1 MNRKFNKLT
10 LLLPIAVSS
19 ALVGCSQSTST
30 TATPS
35 TAATQSQTSRDAF
48 NLQCQSIQQPIAS
61 DAAVT
66 GISLVGRSI
75 ADAPFDTSAAEI
87 VSYDSCTDKLYVVNA
102 QAQKVDVLSMN
113 ADSAPTSVGSIDL
126 QSAAAA
132 SGINI
137 GAANSVSTH
146 QGLVAV
152 AIENADKQQN
162 GIIALYRSDTLELIT
177 TYTAGA
183 LPDMVS
189 FSKDGR
195 YIASANEGEPNA
207 DYSIDPEG
215 SVTLVDLT
223 NGPLQAKVTQI
234 DFKAFNQGQ
243 PRHAELTDKVRISA
257 PNATVAQ
264 DLEPEY
270 LTFADNGKLYVA
282 LQENNAL
289 AAIDVASAQVDAIL
303 GLGGKPWDTA
313 QLDASNKDKN
323 IGNLQSYAMLEGLY
337 MPDSITSYSV
347 DSNTYIVTANEGDG
361 REYGIKTTQQMCED
375 KGFEWDGDDYQGTES
390 YTTEKDFCIAYV
402 DEVRGKKLDVD
413 ANHPLAGALKD
424 NNQLA
429 RLKVIKPQGTIA
441 ADQKV
446 QAFGSRSFSIWDESG
461 ELVFDSGDDFARI
474 VLDQDPANFNSTN
487 DNNQSGDDRSD
498 DKGVE
503 PEAIEV
509 AEINGKHYAFIGLE
523 RQGGIMVYDV
533 TQPKSTSF
541 ISYLNNRDFTQPVC
555 TKVDEDGDCDND
567 TYNSKAGD
575 LGPESI
581 KYFTRSGNHFIA
593 VGNEVSGSTSVYRV
607 EF

>member
-30 TATPS
+30 SPTAATPS
-35 TAATQSQTSRDAF
+35 QTSLDAF
-48 NLQCQSIQQPIAS
+48 SFQCQSIEQPSAS
-61 DAAVT
+61 NAEVT
-66 GISLVGRSI
+66 GISLVGRAI
-75 ADAPFDTSAAEI
+75 TDAPFDTSAAEI

-113 ADSAPTSVGSIDL
+113 SASEPTSSGSIDL

-132 SGINI
+132 SGVDI

-215 SVTLVDLT
+215 SVTLVDLSS
-223 NGPLQAKVTQI
+223 GPLQATVTQI

-243 PRHAELTDKVRISA
+243 PRHAELADKVRLSA

-303 GLGGKPWDTA
+303 GLGGKPWDSA
-313 QLDASNKDKN
+313 KLDASNKDKN
-323 IGNLQSYAMLEGLY
+323 IGNLQSYVMLEGLY

-347 DSNTYIVTANEGDG
+347 DGNTYIVTANEGDG
-361 REYGIKTTQQMCED
+361 REYGIKTTQEMCDE
-375 KGFEWDGDDYQGTES
+375 KGFEWDGDDYKGTEN

-429 RLKVIKPQGTIA
+429 RLKVIKPQGTLA

-474 VLDQDPANFNSTN
+474 VLEQDPENFNSTN

-533 TQPKSTSF
+533 TQPKSASF

-567 TYNSKAGD
+567 TYNAKAGG

>member
-30 TATPS
+30 SP
-35 TAATQSQTSRDAF
+35 TAAIPSQTSLDAF
-48 NLQCQSIQQPIAS
+48 SFQCQSIEQPSAS
-61 DAAVT
+61 NVEVT
-66 GISLVGRSI
+66 GISLVGRAI
-75 ADAPFDTSAAEI
+75 VDAPFDTSAAEI

-113 ADSAPTSVGSIDL
+113 SASEPTSSGSIDL

-132 SGINI
+132 SGVDI

-215 SVTLVDLT
+215 SVTLVDLA
-223 NGPLQAKVTQI
+223 NGPLRAKVTQI

-243 PRHAELTDKVRISA
+243 PRHADLTDKVRISA

-303 GLGGKPWDTA
+303 GLGGKPWDSA
-313 QLDASNKDKN
+313 KLDASNKDKN

-347 DSNTYIVTANEGDG
+347 DGNTYIVTANEGDG
-361 REYGIKTTQQMCED
+361 REYGIKTTQEMCDE
-375 KGFEWDGDDYQGTES
+375 KGFEWDGDDYKGTEN

-424 NNQLA
+424 NKQLA
-429 RLKVIKPQGTIA
+429 RLKVIKPRGTLA

-474 VLDQDPANFNSTN
+474 VLEQDPANFNSTN

-509 AEINGKHYAFIGLE
+509 AEINGKQYAFIGLE

-533 TQPKSTSF
+533 TQPKSASF

>member
-30 TATPS
+30 SATPSTTATPS
-35 TAATQSQTSRDAF
+35 QTSLDAF
-48 NLQCQSIQQPIAS
+48 SLQCQSIEQPSAS
-61 DAAVT
+61 NAEVT
-66 GISLVGRSI
+66 GISLVGRAI

-102 QAQKVDVLSMN
+102 QAQKVDVLSMD
-113 ADSAPTSVGSIDL
+113 ADSGPTSEGSIDL
-126 QSAAAA
+126 QSAAVA
-132 SGINI
+132 SGIDI

-162 GIIALYRSDTLELIT
+162 GIIALYRSDTLELVT

-215 SVTLVDLT
+215 SVTLVDLA

-303 GLGGKPWDTA
+303 GLGGKPWDKA
-313 QLDASNKDKN
+313 KLDASNKDKN

-347 DSNTYIVTANEGDG
+347 DGNTYIVTANEGDG
-361 REYGIKTTQQMCED
+361 REYGIKTTQEMCDE
-375 KGFEWDGDDYQGTES
+375 KGFEWDGDDYKGTEN

-413 ANHPLAGALKD
+413 ANHPLAGTLKD
-424 NNQLA
+424 NKQLA
-429 RLKVIKPQGTIA
+429 RLKVIKPQGTLA

-474 VLDQDPANFNSTN
+474 VLEQDPANFNSTN

-509 AEINGKHYAFIGLE
+509 AEINGKHYAFVGLE

-533 TQPKSTSF
+533 TQPKNASF

-581 KYFTRSGNHFIA
+581 KYFTRSSNHFIA

>member
-30 TATPS
+30 SPTTATPS
-35 TAATQSQTSRDAF
+35 QTSLDAF
-48 NLQCQSIQQPIAS
+48 SLQCQSIEQPSAS
-61 DAAVT
+61 NAEVT

-113 ADSAPTSVGSIDL
+113 SASEPTSKGSIEL

-132 SGINI
+132 SGIDI
-137 GAANSVSTH
+137 GAANSVLTH

-152 AIENADKQQN
+152 AIENADKQKN

-207 DYSIDPEG
+207 DYSVDPEG

-223 NGPLQAKVTQI
+223 YGPLQARVTQI

-303 GLGGKPWDTA
+303 GLGGKPWYRA

-337 MPDSITSYSV
+337 MPDSITSYTV
-347 DSNTYIVTANEGDG
+347 DGNTYIVTANEGDG
-361 REYGIKTTQQMCED
+361 REYGIKTTQEMCDE
-375 KGFEWDGDDYQGTES
+375 KGFEWDGDDYQGTEN

-413 ANHPLAGALKD
+413 ANHPLVGALKEKK
-424 NNQLA
+424 QLA
-429 RLKVIKPQGTIA
+429 RLKVIKPQGTLA

-474 VLDQDPANFNSTN
+474 VLEQDPANFNSTN

-498 DKGVE
+498 DKGAE
-503 PEAIEV
+503 PEAVEV

-533 TQPKSTSF
+533 TQPKSASF
-541 ISYLNNRDFTQPVC
+541 ISYLNNRDFTQPAC

>member
-30 TATPS
+30 TATSP
-35 TAATQSQTSRDAF
+35 QTSLDAF
-48 NLQCQSIQQPIAS
+48 SLQCQSIEQPSAS
-61 DAAVT
+61 NAEVT
-66 GISLVGRSI
+66 GISLVGRAI
-75 ADAPFDTSAAEI
+75 TDAPFDTSAAEI

-113 ADSAPTSVGSIDL
+113 SASEPTSSGSIDL

-132 SGINI
+132 SGVDI

-215 SVTLVDLT
+215 SVTLVDLSS
-223 NGPLQAKVTQI
+223 GPLQATVTQI

-243 PRHAELTDKVRISA
+243 PRHAELADKVRLSA

-303 GLGGKPWDTA
+303 GLGGKPWDNA
-313 QLDASNKDKN
+313 KLDASNKDKN

-347 DSNTYIVTANEGDG
+347 DGNTYIVTANEGDG
-361 REYGIKTTQQMCED
+361 REYGIKTTQEMCDE
-375 KGFEWDGDDYQGTES
+375 KGFEWDGDDYKGTEN

-424 NNQLA
+424 NKQLA
-429 RLKVIKPQGTIA
+429 RLKVIKPRGTLA

-474 VLDQDPANFNSTN
+474 VLEQDPANFNSTN

-509 AEINGKHYAFIGLE
+509 AEINGKHYAFVGLE

-533 TQPKSTSF
+533 TQPKSASF

-567 TYNSKAGD
+567 IYNSKAGD

>member
-10 LLLPIAVSS
+10 LLLPIVVSS

-30 TATPS
+30 TATS
-35 TAATQSQTSRDAF
+35 LQTSLDAF
-48 NLQCQSIQQPIAS
+48 SLQCQTIQQPS
-61 DAAVT
+61 KTDAIVS
-66 GISLVGRSI
+66 GISLVGRAI

-102 QAQKVDVLSMN
+102 QAQKVDVLSMDS
-113 ADSAPTSVGSIDL
+113 DSAPTSEGSIDL

-132 SGINI
+132 SGIDI

-152 AIENADKQQN
+152 AIENVDKQQN
-162 GIIALYRSDTLELIT
+162 GIIALYCSDTLELIT

-195 YIASANEGEPNA
+195 YIVSANEGEPNA

-215 SVTLVDLT
+215 SVTLVDLD

-234 DFKAFNQGQ
+234 DFKAFNKGQ
-243 PRHAELTDKVRISA
+243 SRHAELTDKVRISA

-289 AAIDVASAQVDAIL
+289 AAIDVASAEVDAIL

-347 DSNTYIVTANEGDG
+347 DGNTYIVTANEGDG
-361 REYGIKTTQQMCED
+361 REYGIKTTQKMCDD
-375 KGFEWDGDDYQGTES
+375 KGFEWDGDDYQGTKN

-424 NNQLA
+424 NKQLA
-429 RLKVIKPQGTIA
+429 RLKVIKPQGTLV

-446 QAFGSRSFSIWDESG
+446 QVFGSRSFSIWDESG

-474 VLDQDPANFNSTN
+474 VLEQDPANFNSTN

-509 AEINGKHYAFIGLE
+509 AEINGKQYAFIGLE

>member
-1 MNRKFNKLT
+1 MNRKFNKLA

-30 TATPS
+30 LVTPS
-35 TAATQSQTSRDAF
+35 TTATSSQTSLDTF
-48 NLQCQSIQQPIAS
+48 SLQCQSIQQPNMT
-61 DAAVT
+61 DAT
-66 GISLVGRSI
+66 LSGISLVGRAI

-102 QAQKVDVLSMN
+102 QAQKVDVLSMD
-113 ADSAPTSVGSIDL
+113 ADSAPTSEGSIDL

-189 FSKDGR
+189 FSKDGH
-195 YIASANEGEPNA
+195 YIASANEGEPNS

-243 PRHAELTDKVRISA
+243 PRYAELTDKVRISA

-289 AAIDVASAQVDAIL
+289 AAIDVASAEVDAIL

-347 DSNTYIVTANEGDG
+347 DGNTYIVTANEGDG
-361 REYGIKTTQQMCED
+361 REYGIKTTQQLCDD
-375 KGFEWDGDDYQGTES
+375 KGFEWDGDDYQGTEN

-424 NNQLA
+424 NKQLA
-429 RLKVIKPQGTIA
+429 RLKVIKPQETLA

-474 VLDQDPANFNSTN
+474 VLEQDPENFNSTN

-503 PEAIEV
+503 PEAIEI
-509 AEINGKHYAFIGLE
+509 AEINGKQYAFIGLE

-533 TQPKSTSF
+533 TQPKNASF

-555 TKVDEDGDCDND
+555 TKVDEDGDCDNE

>member
-19 ALVGCSQSTST
+19 ALVGCSQPTSPT

-35 TAATQSQTSRDAF
+35 QTSLDAF
-48 NLQCQSIQQPIAS
+48 SLQCQSIEQPSAS
-61 DAAVT
+61 NAEVT
-66 GISLVGRSI
+66 GISLVGRAI

-113 ADSAPTSVGSIDL
+113 SASEPTSSGSIDL

-132 SGINI
+132 SGVDI

-215 SVTLVDLT
+215 SVTLVDLA
-223 NGPLQAKVTQI
+223 NGPLRAKVTQI

-303 GLGGKPWDTA
+303 GLGGKPWDKA
-313 QLDASNKDKN
+313 KLDASNKDKN

-347 DSNTYIVTANEGDG
+347 DGNTYIVTANEGDG
-361 REYGIKTTQQMCED
+361 REYGIKTTQEMCDE
-375 KGFEWDGDDYQGTES
+375 KGFEWDGDDYQGTEN

-413 ANHPLAGALKD
+413 ANHPLAGTLKD
-424 NNQLA
+424 NKQLA
-429 RLKVIKPQGTIA
+429 RLKVIKPQGTLA

-474 VLDQDPANFNSTN
+474 VLEQDPANFNSTN

-509 AEINGKHYAFIGLE
+509 AEINGKHYAFVGLE

-533 TQPKSTSF
+533 TQPKNASF

-581 KYFTRSGNHFIA
+581 KYFTRSSNHFIA

>member
-30 TATPS
+30 SPTTATPS
-35 TAATQSQTSRDAF
+35 PASVDAF
-48 NLQCQSIQQPIAS
+48 SFQCQSTQQPSAS
-61 DAAVT
+61 NAEVT

-75 ADAPFDTSAAEI
+75 TDAPFDTSAAEI

-113 ADSAPTSVGSIDL
+113 SASEPTSEGYIDL

-152 AIENADKQQN
+152 AIENADKQQD

-177 TYTAGA
+177 TYAAGA

-223 NGPLQAKVTQI
+223 NGPLQVKVTQI
-234 DFKAFNQGQ
+234 DFKAFNQDQ

-257 PNATVAQ
+257 PNATVVQ

-289 AAIDVASAQVDAIL
+289 AAIDVVSAQVDAIL

-347 DSNTYIVTANEGDG
+347 EGNTYIVTANEGDG
-361 REYGIKTTQQMCED
+361 REYGIKTTQKMCDE
-375 KGFEWDGDDYQGTES
+375 KGFEWDGDDYQGTEN

-424 NNQLA
+424 NKQLA
-429 RLKVIKPQGTIA
+429 RLKVIKPQGTLA

-533 TQPKSTSF
+533 TQPKTTSF

>member
-30 TATPS
+30 SPTVATPS
-35 TAATQSQTSRDAF
+35 QTSLDAF
-48 NLQCQSIQQPIAS
+48 SLQCKSIEQPSAS
-61 DAAVT
+61 NAEVT
-66 GISLVGRSI
+66 GISLVGRAI

-113 ADSAPTSVGSIDL
+113 SASEPTSSGSINL
-126 QSAAAA
+126 QSASAAA
-132 SGINI
+132 GIDI

-303 GLGGKPWDTA
+303 GLGGKPWDSA

-347 DSNTYIVTANEGDG
+347 DGNTYIVTANEGDG
-361 REYGIKTTQQMCED
+361 REYGIKTTQEMCDE
-375 KGFEWDGDDYQGTES
+375 KGFEWDGDDYKGTEN

-429 RLKVIKPQGTIA
+429 RLKVIKPQGTLA

-474 VLDQDPANFNSTN
+474 VLEQDPANFNSTN

-498 DKGVE
+498 DKGIE

-509 AEINGKHYAFIGLE
+509 AEINGKYYAFIGLE

-533 TQPKSTSF
+533 TQPKNASF

-555 TKVDEDGDCDND
+555 TKVDEDGDCDNE
-567 TYNSKAGD
+567 TYNAKAGD

-593 VGNEVSGSTSVYRV
+593 VGNEVSGSTSLYRV

>member
-30 TATPS
+30 SATPSTTATPS
-35 TAATQSQTSRDAF
+35 QTSLDAF
-48 NLQCQSIQQPIAS
+48 SLQCQSIEQPSAS
-61 DAAVT
+61 NVEVT
-66 GISLVGRSI
+66 GISLVGRAI

-113 ADSAPTSVGSIDL
+113 ADSAPTSEGSIDL
-126 QSAAAA
+126 QSAALA
-132 SGINI
+132 SGIDI

-223 NGPLQAKVTQI
+223 NGPLQATVTQI
-234 DFKAFNQGQ
+234 DFNAFNQGQ

-303 GLGGKPWDTA
+303 GLGGKPWDKA
-313 QLDASNKDKN
+313 KLDASNKDKN
-323 IGNLQSYAMLEGLY
+323 IGNLQNYAMLEGLY

-347 DSNTYIVTANEGDG
+347 DGNTYIVTANEGDG
-361 REYGIKTTQQMCED
+361 REYGIKTTQEMCDE
-375 KGFEWDGDDYQGTES
+375 KGFEWDGDDYKGTEN

-424 NNQLA
+424 NKQLA
-429 RLKVIKPQGTIA
+429 RLKVIKPQGILA

-474 VLDQDPANFNSTN
+474 VLEQDPANFNSTN

-498 DKGVE
+498 DKGAE

-533 TQPKSTSF
+533 TQPKNASF

-581 KYFTRSGNHFIA
+581 KYFTRSGNHFIG

>member
-1 MNRKFNKLT
+1 MNFKLNKLT
-10 LLLPIAVSS
+10 LLLPIVGSS
-19 ALVGCSQSTST
+19 ILVGCTKST
-30 TATPS
+30 TVSNET
-35 TAATQSQTSRDAF
+35 TLETF
-48 NLQCQSIQQPIAS
+48 GLQCQSTLQPIESSA
-61 DAAVT
+61 DIT
-66 GISLVGRSI
+66 GITLVGTSI
-75 ADAPFDTSAAEI
+75 AKAPFDTSAAEI

-102 QAQKVDVLSMN
+102 QAQKVDVLSMS
-113 ADSAPTSVGSIDL
+113 SASEPTPAGSIEL
-126 QSAAAA
+126 QSAAVA
-132 SGINI
+132 SGIDI

-177 TYTAGA
+177 TYAAGA

-195 YIASANEGEPNA
+195 YIASANEGEPNS

-215 SVTLVDLT
+215 SVTLVDLS
-223 NGPLQAKVTQI
+223 NGPLQATVTQI

-243 PRHAELTDKVRISA
+243 PRHQELVDKVRVSA
-257 PNATVAQ
+257 PRATVAQ

-289 AAIDVASAQVDAIL
+289 AAIDVASAEVEAIW
-303 GLGGKPWDTA
+303 GLGGKPWHTA
-313 QLDASNKDKN
+313 KLDASNKDKN
-323 IGNLQSYAMLEGLY
+323 IGNLQSYEMLEGLY
-337 MPDSITSYSV
+337 MPDSIASYSV
-347 DSNTYIVTANEGDG
+347 DGDTYIVTANEGDG
-361 REYGIKTTQQMCED
+361 REYGIKTTQQQCDE
-375 KGFEWDGDDYQGTES
+375 KGFEWDGDDFQGTDD

-424 NNQLA
+424 KKQLA
-429 RLKVIKPQGTIA
+429 RLKVIKPQGTLA
-441 ADQKV
+441 AEQKV

-474 VLDQDPANFNSTN
+474 VYEQDPNNFNSTN

-523 RQGGIMVYDV
+523 RQGGIMIYDV
-533 TQPKSTSF
+533 TQPKSARF
-541 ISYLNNRDFTQPVC
+541 ISYLNNRDFDQPVC

-567 TYNSKAGD
+567 TYNPKAGD

-593 VGNEVSGSTSVYRV
+593 VGNEVSGTTSIYRI

>member
-19 ALVGCSQSTST
+19 ALVGCSQPTSPT

-35 TAATQSQTSRDAF
+35 QTSLDAF
-48 NLQCQSIQQPIAS
+48 SLQCQSILQPSAS
-61 DAAVT
+61 NAEVT

-102 QAQKVDVLSMN
+102 QAQKVDVLSMDS
-113 ADSAPTSVGSIDL
+113 DSAPTSAGSIDL

-132 SGINI
+132 SGIDI

-162 GIIALYRSDTLELIT
+162 GIVALYRSDTLELIT

-215 SVTLVDLT
+215 SVTLVDLA
-223 NGPLQAKVTQI
+223 NGPMQAKVTQI
-234 DFKAFNQGQ
+234 NFKAFNQGQ
-243 PRHAELTDKVRISA
+243 PRHQELTDKVRISA
-257 PNATVAQ
+257 PDATVAQ

-289 AAIDVASAQVDAIL
+289 AAIDVATAEVDAIL
-303 GLGGKPWDTA
+303 GLGGKPWDSA

-323 IGNLQSYAMLEGLY
+323 IGNLQNYAMLEGLY

-347 DSNTYIVTANEGDG
+347 DGNTYIVTANEGDG
-361 REYGIKTTQQMCED
+361 REYGIKTTQKECDD
-375 KGFEWDGDDYQGTES
+375 KGFEWDGDDYKGTEN

-424 NNQLA
+424 NKQLA
-429 RLKVIKPQGTIA
+429 RLKVIKPQGILA

-474 VLDQDPANFNSTN
+474 VLEQDPANFNSTN

-533 TQPKSTSF
+533 TQPKNASF

-567 TYNSKAGD
+567 TYNFKAGD

-581 KYFTRSGNHFIA
+581 KYFTRSGSHFIA

>member
-30 TATPS
+30 SP
-35 TAATQSQTSRDAF
+35 TAAIPSQKSLDAF
-48 NLQCQSIQQPIAS
+48 SFQCQSIEQPSAS
-61 DAAVT
+61 NAEVT
-66 GISLVGRSI
+66 GISLVGRAI

-113 ADSAPTSVGSIDL
+113 SASEPTSSGSIDL

-132 SGINI
+132 SGVDI

-152 AIENADKQQN
+152 AIENADKQRN

-223 NGPLQAKVTQI
+223 YGPLQARVTQI

-303 GLGGKPWDTA
+303 GLGGKPWDKA
-313 QLDASNKDKN
+313 KLDASNKDKN

-347 DSNTYIVTANEGDG
+347 DGNTYIVTANEGDG
-361 REYGIKTTQQMCED
+361 REYGIKTTQKMCDE
-375 KGFEWDGDDYQGTES
+375 KGFEWDGDDYQGTEN

-424 NNQLA
+424 NKQLA
-429 RLKVIKPQGTIA
+429 RLKVIKPQGTLA

-474 VLDQDPANFNSTN
+474 VLDQDPENFNSTN

-509 AEINGKHYAFIGLE
+509 AEINGKQYAFIGLE

-533 TQPKSTSF
+533 TQPKSASF
-541 ISYLNNRDFTQPVC
+541 ISYLNNRDFTQSVC

-567 TYNSKAGD
+567 TYNAKAGD

>member
-30 TATPS
+30 SP
-35 TAATQSQTSRDAF
+35 TAAIPSQKSLDAF
-48 NLQCQSIQQPIAS
+48 SFQCQSIEQPSAS
-61 DAAVT
+61 NAEVT
-66 GISLVGRSI
+66 GISLVGRAI

-113 ADSAPTSVGSIDL
+113 SASEPTSSGSIDL

-132 SGINI
+132 SGVDI

-152 AIENADKQQN
+152 AIENADKQRN

-243 PRHAELTDKVRISA
+243 PRHEELTDKVRISA

-289 AAIDVASAQVDAIL
+289 AAIDVASAEVDAIL

-337 MPDSITSYSV
+337 MPDSITSYSI
-347 DSNTYIVTANEGDG
+347 DGNTYIVTANEGDG
-361 REYGIKTTQQMCED
+361 REYGIKTTQKVCDD
-375 KGFEWDGDDYQGTES
+375 KGFEWDGDDYKATEN

-413 ANHPLAGALKD
+413 ANHLLAGALID

-429 RLKVIKPQGTIA
+429 RLKVIKPQGTLA

-474 VLDQDPANFNSTN
+474 VLEQDPANFNSTN

-509 AEINGKHYAFIGLE
+509 AEINGKHYAFVGLE

-533 TQPKSTSF
+533 TQPKNASF

>member
-1 MNRKFNKLT
+1 MNRKINKLT

-19 ALVGCSQSTST
+19 ALAGCSQSTS
-30 TATPS
+30 S
-35 TAATQSQTSRDAF
+35 TASTLSQTSLDALS
-48 NLQCQSIQQPIAS
+48 LQCQSSQQPITS
-61 DAAVT
+61 DAEVT
-66 GISLVGRSI
+66 GLTLVGRSI
-75 ADAPFDTSAAEI
+75 ADAPFATSAAEI

-102 QAQKVDVLSMN
+102 QAKKVDVLSLN
-113 ADSAPTSVGSIDL
+113 ADSSPNSEGSIDL
-126 QSAAAA
+126 QSAAVA

-137 GAANSVSTH
+137 GAANSVSAH

-177 TYTAGA
+177 TYTTGA

-195 YIASANEGEPNA
+195 YIASANEGEPNS

-215 SVTLVDLT
+215 SVTLVDLV

-270 LTFADNGKLYVA
+270 LTFANYGKLYVA

-289 AAIDVASAQVDAIL
+289 AAIDVETAEVDAIL

-347 DSNTYIVTANEGDG
+347 DGNTYIVTANEGDG
-361 REYGIKTTQQMCED
+361 REYGIKTTQKVCDD
-375 KGFEWDGDDYQGTES
+375 KGFEWDGDDYKGTEN

-402 DEVRGKKLDVD
+402 DEVRGKKLGVD

-424 NNQLA
+424 NKQLA
-429 RLKVIKPQGTIA
+429 RLKVIKPQGTLA

-509 AEINGKHYAFIGLE
+509 AEINGKQYAFIGLE

-533 TQPKSTSF
+533 TQPKNASF

>member
-1 MNRKFNKLT
+1 MNRKFNKLA

-30 TATPS
+30 LVTPS
-35 TAATQSQTSRDAF
+35 TTATSSQTSLDTF
-48 NLQCQSIQQPIAS
+48 SLQCQSIQQPNMT
-61 DAAVT
+61 DAT
-66 GISLVGRSI
+66 LSGISLVGRAI

-102 QAQKVDVLSMN
+102 QAQKVDVLSMD
-113 ADSAPTSVGSIDL
+113 ADSAPTSEGSIDL

-189 FSKDGR
+189 FSKDGH
-195 YIASANEGEPNA
+195 YIASANEGEPNS

-243 PRHAELTDKVRISA
+243 PRYAELTDKVRISA

-289 AAIDVASAQVDAIL
+289 AAIDVASAEVDAIL

-347 DSNTYIVTANEGDG
+347 DGNTYIVTANEGDG
-361 REYGIKTTQQMCED
+361 REYGIKTTQQMCDD
-375 KGFEWDGDDYQGTES
+375 KGFEWDGDDYQGTEN
-390 YTTEKDFCIAYV
+390 YTTEKDFCVAYI

-424 NNQLA
+424 NKQLA
-429 RLKVIKPQGTIA
+429 RLKVIKPQETLA

-474 VLDQDPANFNSTN
+474 VLEQDPANFNSTN

-533 TQPKSTSF
+533 TQPKSASF

>member
-19 ALVGCSQSTST
+19 ALVGCSQLTSKP
-30 TATPS
+30 ATS
-35 TAATQSQTSRDAF
+35 SQTSLDAF
-48 NLQCQSIQQPIAS
+48 SLQCQSIQQPIAS
-61 DAAVT
+61 DAVVSGLT
-66 GISLVGRSI
+66 LVGSSI

-113 ADSAPTSVGSIDL
+113 ADSAPASEGFIDL

-215 SVTLVDLT
+215 SVTLVDLA

-243 PRHAELTDKVRISA
+243 PRHAELTDKVRISV

-289 AAIDVASAQVDAIL
+289 AAIDVETTEVDAIL

-347 DSNTYIVTANEGDG
+347 DGNTYIVTANEGDG
-361 REYGIKTTQQMCED
+361 REYGIKTTQKVCDD
-375 KGFEWDGDDYQGTES
+375 KGFEWDGDDYKGTEN

-413 ANHPLAGALKD
+413 VNHPLAGALKD
-424 NNQLA
+424 NKQLA
-429 RLKVIKPQGTIA
+429 RLKVIKPQATLA

-533 TQPKSTSF
+533 TQPKNASF
-541 ISYLNNRDFTQPVC
+541 IGYLNNRDFTQPVC

>member
-30 TATPS
+30 SRTTATPS
-35 TAATQSQTSRDAF
+35 QTSLDAF
-48 NLQCQSIQQPIAS
+48 SLQCQSIEQPSAS
-61 DAAVT
+61 NTEVT

-113 ADSAPTSVGSIDL
+113 ADSAPTSEGSIDL
-126 QSAAAA
+126 QSAATA
-132 SGINI
+132 SGIDI

-152 AIENADKQQN
+152 VIENADKQQN

-215 SVTLVDLT
+215 SVTLVDLA
-223 NGPLQAKVTQI
+223 NGPMQAKVTQI
-234 DFKAFNQGQ
+234 NFKAFNQGQ
-243 PRHAELTDKVRISA
+243 PRHQELTDKVRISA
-257 PNATVAQ
+257 PDATVAQ

-270 LTFADNGKLYVA
+270 LTFTDNGKLYVA

-289 AAIDVASAQVDAIL
+289 AAIDVATAEVDAIL
-303 GLGGKPWDTA
+303 GLGGKPWDSA

-347 DSNTYIVTANEGDG
+347 DGNTYIVTANEGDG
-361 REYGIKTTQQMCED
+361 REYGIKTTHKECDD
-375 KGFEWDGDDYQGTES
+375 KGFEWDGDDYKGTEN
-390 YTTEKDFCIAYV
+390 YTTEKDFCIAHV

-424 NNQLA
+424 NKQLA
-429 RLKVIKPQGTIA
+429 RLKVIKPQGTLA

-474 VLDQDPANFNSTN
+474 VLEQDPANFNSTN

-533 TQPKSTSF
+533 TQPKNASF

-567 TYNSKAGD
+567 TYNFKAGD

-581 KYFTRSGNHFIA
+581 KYFTRSGSHFIA

>member
-30 TATPS
+30 STTPPTTATPS
-35 TAATQSQTSRDAF
+35 QTSLDAF
-48 NLQCQSIQQPIAS
+48 SLQCQSIEQPSAS
-61 DAAVT
+61 NAEVT

-113 ADSAPTSVGSIDL
+113 SDSAPASEGSIDL

-132 SGINI
+132 SGIDI

-303 GLGGKPWDTA
+303 GLGGKPWDSA
-313 QLDASNKDKN
+313 KLDASNKDKN

-347 DSNTYIVTANEGDG
+347 EGNTYIVTANEGDG
-361 REYGIKTTQQMCED
+361 REYGIKTTQKMCDE
-375 KGFEWDGDDYQGTES
+375 KGFEWDGDDYQDTEN

-424 NNQLA
+424 NKQLV
-429 RLKVIKPQGTIA
+429 RLKVIKPQGTLA

-461 ELVFDSGDDFARI
+461 ELVFDNGDDFARI
-474 VLDQDPANFNSTN
+474 VLEQDPANFNSTN
-487 DNNQSGDDRSD
+487 DNNQSGDDSSD

>member
-1 MNRKFNKLT
+1 MNRKFNKLA

-30 TATPS
+30 LVTPS
-35 TAATQSQTSRDAF
+35 TTATSSQTSLDTF
-48 NLQCQSIQQPIAS
+48 SLQCQSIQQPNMT
-61 DAAVT
+61 DAT
-66 GISLVGRSI
+66 LSGISLVGRAI

-102 QAQKVDVLSMN
+102 QAQKVDVLSMD
-113 ADSAPTSVGSIDL
+113 ADSAPTSEGSIDL

-189 FSKDGR
+189 FSKDGH
-195 YIASANEGEPNA
+195 YIASANEGEPNS

-243 PRHAELTDKVRISA
+243 PRYAELTDKVRISA

-289 AAIDVASAQVDAIL
+289 AAIDVASAEVDAIL

-347 DSNTYIVTANEGDG
+347 DGNTYIVTANEGDG
-361 REYGIKTTQQMCED
+361 REYGIKTTQQLCDD
-375 KGFEWDGDDYQGTES
+375 KGFEWDGDDYQGTEN

-424 NNQLA
+424 NKQLA
-429 RLKVIKPQGTIA
+429 RLKVIKPQETLA

-474 VLDQDPANFNSTN
+474 VLEQDPANFNSTN

-509 AEINGKHYAFIGLE
+509 AEINDKQYAFIGLE

-533 TQPKSTSF
+533 TQPKNASF
-541 ISYLNNRDFTQPVC
+541 ISYLNNCDFTQPVC
-555 TKVDEDGDCDND
+555 TKVDEDGDCDNE

>member
-30 TATPS
+30 SPTTATPS
-35 TAATQSQTSRDAF
+35 QTSLDAF
-48 NLQCQSIQQPIAS
+48 SLQCQSIEQPSAS
-61 DAAVT
+61 NAEVT

-113 ADSAPTSVGSIDL
+113 SASEPTSKGSIDL

-132 SGINI
+132 SGIDI

-223 NGPLQAKVTQI
+223 YGPLQATVTQI

-289 AAIDVASAQVDAIL
+289 AAIDVESAQVDAIF
-303 GLGGKPWDTA
+303 GLGGKPWDSA

-337 MPDSITSYSV
+337 MPDSITSYTV
-347 DSNTYIVTANEGDG
+347 DGNTYIVTANEGDG
-361 REYGIKTTQQMCED
+361 REYGIKTTQEMCDE
-375 KGFEWDGDDYQGTES
+375 KGFEWDGDDYKGTEN

-474 VLDQDPANFNSTN
+474 VLAQDPANFNSTN

-533 TQPKSTSF
+533 TQPKNTSF

>member
-30 TATPS
+30 SPTTATPS
-35 TAATQSQTSRDAF
+35 QTSLDAF
-48 NLQCQSIQQPIAS
+48 SLQCQSIEQPSAS
-61 DAAVT
+61 NAEVT

-113 ADSAPTSVGSIDL
+113 SASEPTSKGSIDL

-132 SGINI
+132 SGIDI

-223 NGPLQAKVTQI
+223 NGPLQATVTQI

-303 GLGGKPWDTA
+303 GLGGKPWDSA

-337 MPDSITSYSV
+337 MPDSITSYTV
-347 DSNTYIVTANEGDG
+347 DGNTYIVTANEGDG
-361 REYGIKTTQQMCED
+361 REYGIKTTQEMCDE
-375 KGFEWDGDDYQGTES
+375 KGFEWDGDDYKGTEN

-429 RLKVIKPQGTIA
+429 RLKVIKPQGTLA

-474 VLDQDPANFNSTN
+474 VLEQDPANFNSTN

-498 DKGVE
+498 DKGAE
-503 PEAIEV
+503 PEAVEV

-533 TQPKSTSF
+533 TQPKSASF

>member
-10 LLLPIAVSS
+10 LLLPIMVSS
-19 ALVGCSQSTST
+19 ALVGCSQSTT
-30 TATPS
+30 KLATS
-35 TAATQSQTSRDAF
+35 SQTSLDAF
-48 NLQCQSIQQPIAS
+48 SLQCQSIQQPNKT

-66 GISLVGRSI
+66 GISLVGRAI

-113 ADSAPTSVGSIDL
+113 SDSAPASEGSIDL

-132 SGINI
+132 SGIDI

-289 AAIDVASAQVDAIL
+289 AAIDVVSAQVDTIL

-347 DSNTYIVTANEGDG
+347 DGNTYIVTANEGDG
-361 REYGIKTTQQMCED
+361 REYGIKTTQKVCDD
-375 KGFEWDGDDYQGTES
+375 KGFEWDGDDYKGTEN

-424 NNQLA
+424 NKQLA
-429 RLKVIKPQGTIA
+429 RLKVIKPQATLA

-523 RQGGIMVYDV
+523 RQGGIMIYDV
-533 TQPKSTSF
+533 TQPKNASF

>member
-1 MNRKFNKLT
+1 MNRKFNKLA

-30 TATPS
+30 LVTPS
-35 TAATQSQTSRDAF
+35 TTATSSQTSLDTF
-48 NLQCQSIQQPIAS
+48 SLQCQSIQQPNMT
-61 DAAVT
+61 DAT
-66 GISLVGRSI
+66 LSGISLVGRAI

-102 QAQKVDVLSMN
+102 QAQKVDVLSMD
-113 ADSAPTSVGSIDL
+113 ADSAPTSEGSIDL

-189 FSKDGR
+189 FSKDGH
-195 YIASANEGEPNA
+195 YIASANEGEPNS

-223 NGPLQAKVTQI
+223 NGPLQAKVTQV

-243 PRHAELTDKVRISA
+243 PRYAELTDKVRISA

-289 AAIDVASAQVDAIL
+289 AAIDVASAEVDAIL

-347 DSNTYIVTANEGDG
+347 DGNTYIVTANEGDG
-361 REYGIKTTQQMCED
+361 REYGIKTTQQLCDD
-375 KGFEWDGDDYQGTES
+375 KGFEWDGDDYQGTEN

-424 NNQLA
+424 NKQLA
-429 RLKVIKPQGTIA
+429 RLKVIKPQETLA

-446 QAFGSRSFSIWDESG
+446 QAFGSHSFSIWDESG

-474 VLDQDPANFNSTN
+474 VLEQDPANFNSTN

-509 AEINGKHYAFIGLE
+509 AEINGKQYAFIGLE

-533 TQPKSTSF
+533 TQPKNASF

-555 TKVDEDGDCDND
+555 TKVDEDGDCDNE

>member
-1 MNRKFNKLT
+1 MDILDEQ
-10 LLLPIAVSS
+10 LESVDL
-19 ALVGCSQSTST
+19 STYG
-30 TATPS
+30 AGP
-35 TAATQSQTSRDAF
+35 
-48 NLQCQSIQQPIAS
+48 N
-61 DAAVT
+61 
-66 GISLVGRSI
+66 SI
-75 ADAPFDTSAAEI
+75 AI
-87 VSYDSCTDKLYVVNA
+87 YG
-102 QAQKVDVLSMN
+102 DV
-113 ADSAPTSVGSIDL
+113 
-126 QSAAAA
+126 
-132 SGINI
+132 
-137 GAANSVSTH
+137 
-146 QGLVAV
+146 VAV
-152 AIENADKQQN
+152 AVEADPKQNPGKVVFFDLDGVYQN
-162 GIIALYRSDTLELIT
+162 QV
-177 TYTAGA
+177 TAGA

-195 YIASANEGEPNA
+195 HIAWANDGEPNA

-243 PRHAELTDKVRISA
+243 PRYAELTDKVRISA

-289 AAIDVASAQVDAIL
+289 AAIDVASAEVDAIL

-347 DSNTYIVTANEGDG
+347 DGNTYIVTANEGDG
-361 REYGIKTTQQMCED
+361 REYGIKTTQQLCDD
-375 KGFEWDGDDYQGTES
+375 KGFEWDGDDTTTTEN

-424 NNQLA
+424 NKRLA
-429 RLKVIKPQGTIA
+429 RLKVIKPQGTLA

-446 QAFGSRSFSIWDESG
+446 QVFGSRSFSIWDESG

-474 VLDQDPANFNSTN
+474 VLEQDPANFNSTN

-498 DKGVE
+498 DKGAE

-533 TQPKSTSF
+533 TQPKNASF

-555 TKVDEDGDCDND
+555 TKVDEDGDCDNE

>member
-19 ALVGCSQSTST
+19 ALVGCSQSTSKPT
-30 TATPS
+30 TS
-35 TAATQSQTSRDAF
+35 SQTSLDAF
-48 NLQCQSIQQPIAS
+48 SLQCQSIQQPIAS
-61 DAAVT
+61 DAVVSGLT
-66 GISLVGRSI
+66 LVGSSI

-113 ADSAPTSVGSIDL
+113 ADSTPTSEGSIDL

-177 TYTAGA
+177 TYIAGA

-215 SVTLVDLT
+215 SVTLVDLA

-257 PNATVAQ
+257 PNTTVAQ

-270 LTFADNGKLYVA
+270 LTFSDNGKLYVA

-347 DSNTYIVTANEGDG
+347 DGNTYIVTANEGDG
-361 REYGIKTTQQMCED
+361 REYGIKTTQKVCDD
-375 KGFEWDGDDYQGTES
+375 KGFEWDGDDYKGTEN

-402 DEVRGKKLDVD
+402 DEVRGKKLEVD

-424 NNQLA
+424 NKQLA
-429 RLKVIKPQGTIA
+429 RLKVIKPQATLA

-533 TQPKSTSF
+533 TQPENASF

-607 EF
+607 QF

>member
-35 TAATQSQTSRDAF
+35 TTATQSQTSRDAF

-61 DAAVT
+61 DAEVT
-66 GISLVGRSI
+66 GISLVGRAI

-207 DYSIDPEG
+207 GYSIDPEG
-215 SVTLVDLT
+215 SVTLVDLAS
-223 NGPLQAKVTQI
+223 GPLQAKVTQI

-289 AAIDVASAQVDAIL
+289 AAIDVASAEIDAIL

-347 DSNTYIVTANEGDG
+347 DGNTYIVTANEGDG
-361 REYGIKTTQQMCED
+361 REYGIKATQQMCDD
-375 KGFEWDGDDYQGTES
+375 KGFGWDGDDYQGTEN

-424 NNQLA
+424 NKQLA
-429 RLKVIKPQGTIA
+429 RLKVIKPQGTLA

-474 VLDQDPANFNSTN
+474 VLEQDPANFNSTN

-498 DKGVE
+498 DKGAE

-509 AEINGKHYAFIGLE
+509 ADINGKHYAFIGLE

-533 TQPKSTSF
+533 TQPKSASF

>member
-1 MNRKFNKLT
+1 MNRKFNKLA

-30 TATPS
+30 LVTPS
-35 TAATQSQTSRDAF
+35 TTATSSQTSLDTF
-48 NLQCQSIQQPIAS
+48 SLQCQSIQQPNMT
-61 DAAVT
+61 DAT
-66 GISLVGRSI
+66 LSGISLVGRAI

-102 QAQKVDVLSMN
+102 QAQKVDVLSMD
-113 ADSAPTSVGSIDL
+113 ADSAPTSEGSIDL

-189 FSKDGR
+189 FSKDGH
-195 YIASANEGEPNA
+195 YIASANEGEPNS

-243 PRHAELTDKVRISA
+243 PRYAELTDKVRISA

-289 AAIDVASAQVDAIL
+289 AAIDVASAEVDAIL

-347 DSNTYIVTANEGDG
+347 DGNTYIVTANEGDG
-361 REYGIKTTQQMCED
+361 REYGIKTTQQLCDD
-375 KGFEWDGDDYQGTES
+375 KGFEWDGDDYQGTEN

-424 NNQLA
+424 NKQLA
-429 RLKVIKPQGTIA
+429 RLKVIKPQETLA

-474 VLDQDPANFNSTN
+474 VLEQDPANFNSTN

-509 AEINGKHYAFIGLE
+509 AEINGKQHAFIGLE

-533 TQPKSTSF
+533 TQPKNASF

-555 TKVDEDGDCDND
+555 TKVDEDGDCDNE

>member
-19 ALVGCSQSTST
+19 ALVGCSQLTSTSPT

-35 TAATQSQTSRDAF
+35 QTSLDAF
-48 NLQCQSIQQPIAS
+48 SFQCQSTQQPSAS
-61 DAAVT
+61 NAEVT
-66 GISLVGRSI
+66 GINLVGRAI

-113 ADSAPTSVGSIDL
+113 SASEPTSKGSIDL

-132 SGINI
+132 SGIDI

-223 NGPLQAKVTQI
+223 YGPLQATVTQI

-289 AAIDVASAQVDAIL
+289 AAIDVASAQVDAIF
-303 GLGGKPWDTA
+303 GLGGKPWDSA

-337 MPDSITSYSV
+337 MPDSITSYTV
-347 DSNTYIVTANEGDG
+347 DGNTYIVTANEGDG
-361 REYGIKTTQQMCED
+361 REYGIKTTQKMCDE
-375 KGFEWDGDDYQGTES
+375 KGFEWDGDDYQGTEN

-424 NNQLA
+424 NKQLA
-429 RLKVIKPQGTIA
+429 RLKVIKPQGTLA

-498 DKGVE
+498 DKGAE

-509 AEINGKHYAFIGLE
+509 AEINGKHYVFIGLE

-533 TQPKSTSF
+533 TQPKNASF

>member
-30 TATPS
+30 TAAS
-35 TAATQSQTSRDAF
+35 SQTSLDAF
-48 NLQCQSIQQPIAS
+48 SLQCQSIQQPNKT
-61 DAAVT
+61 DATVT
-66 GISLVGRSI
+66 GISLVGRAI
-75 ADAPFDTSAAEI
+75 ANAPFGTSAAEI

-113 ADSAPTSVGSIDL
+113 SDSAPTYEGSIDL

-132 SGINI
+132 SGIDI

-152 AIENADKQQN
+152 AIENTDKQQN
-162 GIIALYRSDTLELIT
+162 GILALYRSDTLELIT
-177 TYTAGA
+177 TYVAGA

-215 SVTLVDLT
+215 SVTLVDLAD
-223 NGPLQAKVTQI
+223 GPLQAKVTQI

-243 PRHAELTDKVRISA
+243 HRYAELTDKVRISA
-257 PNATVAQ
+257 SNATVAQ

-303 GLGGKPWDTA
+303 GLGGKPWGTA

-337 MPDSITSYSV
+337 MPDSIISYSV
-347 DSNTYIVTANEGDG
+347 DGNTYIVTANEGDG
-361 REYGIKTTQQMCED
+361 REYGIKTTQKVCDD
-375 KGFEWDGDDYQGTES
+375 KGFEWDGDDYQGSEN

-413 ANHPLAGALKD
+413 ANHPLAVALKD
-424 NNQLA
+424 NKQLA
-429 RLKVIKPQGTIA
+429 RLKVIKPQGTLA
-441 ADQKV
+441 ADQNV
-446 QAFGSRSFSIWDESG
+446 QAFGSRSFSIWNDSG

-474 VLDQDPANFNSTN
+474 VLEQDPANFNSTN

-533 TQPKSTSF
+533 TQPMNASF

-593 VGNEVSGSTSVYRV
+593 IGNEVSGSTSVYRV
-607 EF
+607 DF